1 MTYYIIQKPTT
12 NINLRAEIS
21 VIKIGN
27 KTSMQFIISAVA
39 LEVLDSAMR

>member
-12 NINLRAEIS
+12 NINLKAETSI
-21 VIKIGN
+21 IKIRN
-27 KTSMQFIISAVA
+27 MTSMQLVISAVA